1 MTKAK
6 AFSMLKCVAVLAVIA
21 LCSGLLLGA
30 FNLLTYVD
38 PLQSAYD
45 RFAADTGASFS
56 RMADEEGA
64 AYGDGAVQYYA
75 VSDDGAVHAFVA
87 EGGGGF
93 GDKVQLYVYVRGGA
107 IEKIVVGD
115 HSETYMGKLD
125 AADYYAAFI
134 GVPLA
139 SLDAL
144 SADVVSGATY
154 SSQAVRNAI
163 AAVAGYYN
171 EKIGG

>member
-64 AYGDGAVQYYA
+64 AYGARRHDQADGSARQPNPNA
-75 VSDDGAVHAFVA
+75 L
-87 EGGGGF
+87 F
-93 GDKVQLYVYVRGGA
+93 GR
-107 IEKIVVGD
+107 
-115 HSETYMGKLD
+115 T
-125 AADYYAAFI
+125 
-134 GVPLA
+134 
-139 SLDAL
+139 
-144 SADVVSGATY
+144 
-154 SSQAVRNAI
+154 
-163 AAVAGYYN
+163 
-171 EKIGG
+171 